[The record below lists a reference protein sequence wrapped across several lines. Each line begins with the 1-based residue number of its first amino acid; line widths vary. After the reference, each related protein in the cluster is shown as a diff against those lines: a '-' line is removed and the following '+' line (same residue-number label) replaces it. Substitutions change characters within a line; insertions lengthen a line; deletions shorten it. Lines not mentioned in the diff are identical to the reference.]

1 MLLRHPNYYKT
12 FYFFSPSIR
21 TSEKNINFENKK
33 IKKSDFYKNKK
44 VFKADEIHV
53 DKILVSKKESHGTN
67 KSIRYFFVYNDGVIR
82 PLCIKL
88 SQVIGYIKYFDSN
101 KSMLFKVTDKKL
113 SKNYTKIWGKVSNL
127 IDIKFHSQPIYG
139 DNDKYIKTEIQ
150 ICREKLNTQKKK
162 IHHTNVCH

>member
-1 MLLRHPNYYKT
+1 M
-12 FYFFSPSIR
+12 
-21 TSEKNINFENKK
+21 
-33 IKKSDFYKNKK
+33 
-44 VFKADEIHV
+44 
-53 DKILVSKKESHGTN
+53 
-67 KSIRYFFVYNDGVIR
+67 
-82 PLCIKL
+82 
-88 SQVIGYIKYFDSN
+88 IGYIKYFDSH